1 MSEALETQLPTRF
14 IQIDEEDY
22 FHMDGLR
29 VADADAGR
37 GWLSSLIVDRRGR
50 FWIRMGEEFIFV
62 EAFDEPYVALDVK
75 RTGTHAIGAWSLT
88 MPYGHEESFSLQ
100 SLSLDEWDRFHG
112 RTSRGVPFVLSRSAQ
127 ARFFNDVDDYDDDG
141 IMVDGV
147 RIATRPWLTE
157 NRDADKPDWWSHI
170 YRTEEP
176 RWDLAGPTPVLSQVV
191 PQLKLQRSRVLVLGA
206 GRGHDAAWFAEQGHI
221 VTAVDFSEE
230 AINAARAKYLHLPN
244 LNFLQADVF
253 HLPVEMNGNFDIV
266 FEHTLYCAI
275 SPNRRADLARV
286 WRRVLGENGH
296 LLGIFETRDKV
307 AGPPFGGSEW
317 EVRSRLQKGF
327 RPLYW
332 MRLRVS
338 KESRAGQEFFVY
350 SQRLPTF

>member
-1 MSEALETQLPTRF
+1 VSSALENLLPTRF
-14 IQIDEEDY
+14 IQIDEEGY

-29 VADADAGR
+29 VADAVAGR
-37 GWLSSLIVDRRGR
+37 SWLSSVTVDRRGR
-50 FWIRMGEEFIFV
+50 YWLYMGAEPIFV
-62 EAFDEPYVALDVK
+62 EAFDEPYVALDIARSGQGWIV
-75 RTGTHAIGAWSLT
+75 T
-88 MPYGHEESFSLQ
+88 MPYGHTEPFPLQ

-112 RTSRGVPFVLSRSAQ
+112 RTERGIPFVLSRSAQ

-141 IMVDGV
+141 VLVDGI
-147 RIATRPWLTE
+147 RIATRPWLSE
-157 NRDADKPDWWSHI
+157 NAEANQPDWWSHI

-176 RWDLAGPTPVLSQVV
+176 RWDLGGPTPVLAQVL
-191 PQLKLQRSRVLVLGA
+191 PQLKLQRSRILVLGA

-230 AINAARAKYLHLPN
+230 AIKAARAQYSHLSQ
-244 LNFLQADVF
+244 LTFVQADVF
-253 HLPVEMNGNFDIV
+253 QLPTSMNGAFDIV

-286 WRRVLGENGH
+286 WRRVLSENGH

-307 AGPPFGGSEW
+307 SGPPFGGNEW
-317 EVRSRLQKGF
+317 EVRARLQKGF

-338 KESRAGQEFFVY
+338 AERRSGQEFLVY
-350 SQRLPTF
+350 SQRLATF